1 MKGKRTVIDWGKHE
15 VTVTKQDGL
24 LVHHLKD
31 PDTVINN
38 IKYINTNGILAVTGD
53 YGNWMFC
60 REFHPSANGFVSEGY
75 WKEKLRNLS
84 TQEPNDF
91 DEDATRKELEGYLA
105 DTDEPLREIEK
116 DYIEGCLD
124 AMGDGEFDYS
134 HYAYRNNVGRFID
147 GEYVPFCKKTKY
159 WLDAVF
165 DGFDEICRRMK
176 EEAEK
181 PEQFT
186 LFYDGV
192 FSNWYIAPFKDAE
205 KLDEKANV
213 FNCVEQYMMYN
224 KALVFCD
231 FETASKIM
239 QTSSPRRQ
247 KELGREVKGFD
258 KETWDKISQG
268 VVYAG
273 NYFKF
278 SQNPDLKEK
287 LMATKGTT
295 LVECSLDDKFW
306 GIGFYEHS
314 PECRDRSKWLGT
326 NWLGETLTQLRKDF
340 ENNTTLINT

>member
-1 MKGKRTVIDWGKHE
+1 MIGKRTVIDWGKHE
-15 VTVTKQDGL
+15 VTITKQDGL

-91 DEDATRKELEGYLA
+91 DEDATRKELEEYIA
-105 DTDEPLREIEK
+105 DTEDPLNKTEK
-116 DYIEGCLD
+116 EYIEGCLD
-124 AMGDGEFDYS
+124 ALGDGEFDYS
-134 HYAYRNNVGRFID
+134 YYAYRNNVGRFSD
-147 GEYVPFCKKTKY
+147 NENVPFRKKTKY

-165 DGFDEICRRMK
+165 DGFDELCRRMK

-192 FSNWYIAPFKDAE
+192 FSNWYPASFINSDTMDA
-205 KLDEKANV
+205 KAME

-224 KALVFCD
+224 KALVFGD
-231 FETASKIM
+231 LETASKIM
-239 QTSSPRRQ
+239 LASSPRRQ

-258 KETWDKISQG
+258 KETWDKMSRG
-268 VVYAG
+268 LVYAG

-278 SQNPDLKEK
+278 TQNPDLKEK

-295 LVECSLDDKFW
+295 LVECSKEDKIW

-326 NWLGETLTQLRKDF
+326 NWLGETLTKLREDF
-340 ENNTTLINT
+340 ENNTTLINA